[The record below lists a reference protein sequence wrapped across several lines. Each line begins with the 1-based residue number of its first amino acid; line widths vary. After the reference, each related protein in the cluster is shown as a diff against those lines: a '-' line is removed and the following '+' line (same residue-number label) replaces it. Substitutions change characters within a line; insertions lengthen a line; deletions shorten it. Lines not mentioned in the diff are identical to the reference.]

1 MGRDINDLSMEG
13 GAEAVRLAVANG
25 RSVPK
30 KLEREAVQ
38 GEVVTKRPAKR
49 NKYQAGEGKPTQP
62 TAENIADEVATSTSY
77 EVAYDEFLGELM
89 HRRRGSGLEW
99 ERWSDTHLAELRVEF
114 NKRGFATP
122 SKELTRDMVSMVARH
137 NNFDS
142 AIEWANNL
150 SWDGVGRV
158 ATFAHVYLKAPLNAY
173 TQAFAHYLWTAL
185 AGRVIKP
192 GCQCDYVPVL
202 VSRKEGLRKT
212 TTVGLLAPAPE
223 FAGSIRMDIK
233 PDDLSRKMRGKVIL
247 EWAEMAGLKTR
258 DEESI
263 KDFVTNR
270 VEEWVEKYE
279 THTTRYPRRNLIIGT
294 TNDVRL
300 LPAYGDGRR
309 WFPLEL
315 HEVID
320 TAALERDRDQLWAEA
335 IHTFKHFGVLWQ
347 DADLLARGVR
357 DDYRE
362 EDPRETTLRRW
373 LDQASR
379 EHQYTNEERPFETAD
394 VQKALLDAGHRRY
407 DDRSLPQLLESLGF
421 EKRKQRVSGKPVWR
435 WYRRSERTNH

>member
-1 MGRDINDLSMEG
+1 MGRDINDVSMAG
-13 GAEAVRLAVANG
+13 GADAVRLAVANG
-25 RSVPK
+25 RNVLK
-30 KLEREAVQ
+30 KSERKEISAQ
-38 GEVVTKRPAKR
+38 AATSRPAKR
-49 NKYQAGEGKPTQP
+49 KKQQSGEGKPSQLN
-62 TAENIADEVATSTSY
+62 AKDIEDLLRADTTY
-77 EVAYDEFLGELM
+77 EVARDQFLGELM
-89 HRRRGSGLEW
+89 RRRRGSDLEW
-99 ERWSDTHLAELRVEF
+99 ERWTDTHLTELRVEF
-114 NKRGFATP
+114 NERGYATP
-122 SKELTRDMVSMVARH
+122 SKELTRDVVSMVADY
-137 NNFDS
+137 NKFDS
-142 AIEWANNL
+142 AIEWANSL
-150 SWDGVGRV
+150 SWDGVGRI

-173 TQAFAHYLWTAL
+173 TQSVSHYLWTAL
-185 AGRVIKP
+185 AGRVIEP

-223 FAGSIRMDIK
+223 FAGSIRMDMK
-233 PDDLSRKMRGKVIL
+233 PDDLSRKMRGKVVL

-258 DEESI
+258 DAESV

-270 VEEWVEKYE
+270 VEEWVEKYQ

-294 TNDVRL
+294 TNDVSL

-362 EDPRETTLRRW
+362 EDPRETTVRRW
-373 LDQASR
+373 LAQTSR
-379 EHQYTNEERPFETAD
+379 EHQYMNGDLPFETAD
-394 VQKALLDAGHRRY
+394 LQKALLDAGHRRY
-407 DDRSLPQLLESLGF
+407 DDRTLPELLESLGF

-435 WYRRSERTNH
+435 WYRRAGRTNQ